1 MEWKTMSNRTK
12 IDLVPYIEDYLIRKP
27 ETQIFIGSDSQVRG
41 KLTHYAYVIVLYTER
56 KGGHVLYTKETI
68 NKIDW
73 FNRLMREVNVSI
85 QIGQMLM
92 EKGISRPITIDID
105 LNPDPKWKSNS
116 VLRSV
121 LGWGEGMGFKTRY
134 KPEAFCA
141 SYAADHLVK
150 GK

>member
-1 MEWKTMSNRTK
+1 MSKRNQT
-12 IDLVPYIEDYLIRKP
+12 IDLISYIQDYLKLKP
-27 ETQIFIGSDSQVRG
+27 DTIIYIGSDSQVRG
-41 KLTHYAYVIVLYTER
+41 KFTHYAYVIVLYNER
-56 KGGHVLYTKETI
+56 KGGHVLYAKETI
-68 NKIDW
+68 IKIDW

-92 EKGISRPITIDID
+92 EKGIERPITIDID
-105 LNPDPKWKSNS
+105 LNPDPRWKSNS

-150 GK
+150 AK